1 MDQKS
6 IEKWV
11 GEHFPLLTDPA
22 LLREIGQV
30 GKIMNFKGGDVIMDY
45 GSYIRLVPLVVKGAI
60 KVLREDDEGNELFLY
75 YLQEGDTCPASFT
88 CCLSSKRS
96 FIKTIAEEDT
106 MVLALPVKEVD
117 EWISKFRNWKDFI
130 MMAYDHRIMELV
142 QTIDSIAFMRMDE
155 RLAKYLE
162 EKAAATGMKVITST
176 HQEIAWDL
184 NASREAISRLL
195 KQLEK
200 RGVIQLGRNR
210 ITLLD

>member
-11 GEHFPLLTDPA
+11 RDHFPQLTDPA
-22 LLREIGQV
+22 LIEAIGKV
-30 GKIMNFKGGDVIMDY
+30 GKIMSFRAGDIIMDY
-45 GSYIRLVPLVVKGAI
+45 GSYIKLVPLVIKGAI

-106 MVLALPVKEVD
+106 TVLALPVREVD
-117 EWISKFRNWKDFI
+117 DWISQYRNWKDFI

-155 RLAKYLE
+155 RLLKYLE
-162 EKAAATGMKVITST
+162 EKAEARGSREINTT

-200 RGVIQLGRNR
+200 REVIQLGRNR
-210 ITLLD
+210 ITLL